1 MLRRFLVISLQPRAP
16 SGQFYCVQNLV
27 AILTKATSDYL
38 PQAPYTTFVFKQ
50 IDTQASITTC
60 SILWPI
66 KNQSSYLR
74 QVTLWAQISRGH
86 LCAVYRMSSLWTT
99 SVSSDNTSTCRSSN
113 VLRGI
118 TIPKLPSL
126 RTCAIRTAPNFDC
139 VPRKNDKSI
148 PILSCSTDT

>member
-16 SGQFYCVQNLV
+16 SGQFLCVKNLV
-27 AILTKATSDYL
+27 AILTKAASDYL
-38 PQAPYTTFVFKQ
+38 PQAPNTTFVFKQ
-50 IDTQASITTC
+50 INTQASITTC

-74 QVTLWAQISRGH
+74 QVTLLAQRSRGH

-99 SVSSDNTSTCRSSN
+99 SVSSDNTSTCRFSN

-118 TIPKLPSL
+118 THTSEASFVKVMRRPHC
-126 RTCAIRTAPNFDC
+126 TNFC
-139 VPRKNDKSI
+139 LHAKEERQVNSY
-148 PILSCSTDT
+148 PIVLY